1 MATIGPDACQPDWRK
16 SSYSVPNGACVEV
29 ATVSGCIA
37 VADSAEP
44 SHRTLCYSVLAWRQF
59 VADVR
64 ASRLAMTD

>member
-29 ATVSGCIA
+29 ARVSGCIA

-44 SHRTLCYSVLAWRQF
+44 SRTLRYSVLAWRRF
-59 VADVR
+59 VADVS
-64 ASRLAMTD
+64 ASRLTMTD